1 MEKDLAKFLYEVGQI
16 KRVKRSGWWIAGVD
30 NPESVA
36 EHSFRTAVIAYI
48 LAQLEE
54 ADPEKATLMAL
65 LHDIGEAR
73 TDDLH
78 RISRRYVDWEKV
90 EKKVI
95 QDQSKRLPNEIGKRV
110 TSILS
115 EFEQAVSRGAQVV
128 RDADLLECLIQ
139 TREYQVLGY
148 KGVADWISNAQAYL
162 VTDSAKRVAAQ
173 CLETEPNEWWQGLK
187 VEEESIELKEGFR
200 E

>member
-1 MEKDLAKFLYEVGQI
+1 LENDLAKFLYEVGQL

-48 LAQLEE
+48 LAQLEG

-73 TDDLH
+73 TNDLH
-78 RISRRYVDWEKV
+78 RIARRYVNWEKV
-90 EKKVI
+90 EGKVI
-95 QDQSKRLPNEIGKRV
+95 KDQSKRLPDDIAKRF
-110 TSILS
+110 TALLS
-115 EFEQAVSRGAQVV
+115 EFEETISPEARIA
-128 RDADLLECLIQ
+128 RDADLLECLVQ
-139 TREYQVLGY
+139 AREYQALGY
-148 KGVADWISNAQAYL
+148 KEVADWIINAKAAL
-162 VTDSAKRVAAQ
+162 VTDSAKRIAAE

-187 VEEESIELKEGFR
+187 A
-200 E
+200 